1 MWRMKLNAFNVTVQG
16 ASHIK
21 KNKEC
26 QDASK
31 SFCCEDY
38 AIAVVCDG
46 HGGEDYIRS
55 ATGSEKACQIAL
67 KNIQEFIAQ
76 IDRETL
82 RRQSESAI
90 RTLEA
95 SIITEWNKQ
104 IEEHWKANPI
114 TDEELSVLSDKA
126 KRRYMERN
134 VFQSAYG
141 TTLIAAVIA
150 KDFWFCFQVGDGK
163 CVWISRE
170 SQFAFLQLDEK
181 CFLNAT
187 TSLCDSDALE
197 HFHNYF
203 SEDLPAAVFVGTDG
217 VDDSFK
223 NEDQLNNFYKA
234 ICYSFAN
241 SDTDKA
247 QDELKDY
254 LPRLSQKG
262 SADDI
267 SVAAVLN
274 MDILPDIELVKEYN
288 RADEEAKKIQAEQ
301 EEEKRNNDLKKAYE
315 QKQRLQEK
323 VHEKQETI
331 G

>member
-1 MWRMKLNAFNVTVQG
+1 MRLNAFNVTVQG
-16 ASHIK
+16 TSHIK

-26 QDASK
+26 QDAST

-38 AIAVVCDG
+38 AIAIVCDG

-67 KNIQEFIAQ
+67 KHIQEFIAQ
-76 IDRETL
+76 VDRETL
-82 RRQSESAI
+82 TRQHESAI

-95 SIITEWNKQ
+95 SIITEWNRQ

-114 TDEELSVLSDKA
+114 TDEEISVLSDKS
-126 KRRYMERN
+126 KRRYLERN

-170 SQFAFLQLDEK
+170 SQFASLELDEK

-203 SEDLPAAVFVGTDG
+203 KEDLPAAVFLGTDG

-223 NEDQLNNFYKA
+223 NEKQLHSFYKA
-234 ICYSFAN
+234 ISYSFAN
-241 SDTDKA
+241 TDNEKA
-247 QDELKDY
+247 QDELRDY

-274 MDILPDIELVKEYN
+274 MEILADIELVKDYN

-301 EEEKRNNDLKKAYE
+301 EEKKRNNDLKKACE
-315 QKQRLQEK
+315 QKQHQQE
-323 VHEKQETI
+323 EKEN
-331 G
+331 